1 VAARDQRDREQPGR
15 DNQADAARRF
25 AERFALLLTQSGMP
39 RMPSRVF
46 GALLVADDG
55 RRTATELAEF
65 LQVSPAAISG
75 AVRYLGQV
83 EMIQR
88 VREPGARSDHYAL
101 FDDPWYE
108 PISRRDKVL
117 RTWHDA
123 LAEGA
128 DSVGRDTPA
137 GERLA
142 ESAEFFGFLSGQ
154 IADVIQRWRDLHG
167 R

>member
-1 VAARDQRDREQPGR
+1 VVARDQRD
-15 DNQADAARRF
+15 DAARRF
-25 AERFALLLTQSGMP
+25 TERFALLLTNSGMP

-46 GALLVADDG
+46 AALLVADEG
-55 RRTATELAEF
+55 RRTAAELAEF

-75 AVRYLGQV
+75 AVRYLGQL

-88 VREPGARSDHYAL
+88 VREPGARSDHYTL

-108 PISRRDKVL
+108 PISRRDKVMQ
-117 RTWHDA
+117 TWHDA

-128 DSVGRDTPA
+128 EAIGPRTPA

-142 ESAEFFGFLSGQ
+142 ESAEFFGYLSV
-154 IADVIQRWRDLHG
+154 AVVDVIKRWRDRQG